1 MGEGNWE
8 LGLEIVKGKNGALD
22 FDLDGMEWN
31 MDDGIDG
38 IDGIGHWWQQKKERK
53 KEREGG
59 LIIGKTYQLYENLV
73 YCLFPHKTA
82 AANGMA

>member
-1 MGEGNWE
+1 MREGNWE
-8 LGLEIVKGKNGALD
+8 LGLEIVKGKNGA

-38 IDGIGHWWQQKKERK
+38 IGHHWWQQNKEKRS
-53 KEREGG
+53 